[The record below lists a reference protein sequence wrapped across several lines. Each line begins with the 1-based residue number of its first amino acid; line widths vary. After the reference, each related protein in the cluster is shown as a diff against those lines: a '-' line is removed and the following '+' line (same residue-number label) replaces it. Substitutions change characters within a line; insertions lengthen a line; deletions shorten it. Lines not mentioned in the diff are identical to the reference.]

1 MSSSPSHR
9 AVVLKVRSNAFPVG
23 AITLPLGRV
32 IFPVNVPVARVI
44 TVIQSPLPNWVGV
57 WVVVDVYG
65 GEHANHLLNHR
76 GMRFP
81 PFDRLWDP
89 HDVCDYVWVM
99 CRVHP
104 CDVAGVEGVVALLHE
119 FEEVGRA
126 AGVEGH
132 G

>member
-1 MSSSPSHR
+1 
-9 AVVLKVRSNAFPVG
+9 
-23 AITLPLGRV
+23 
-32 IFPVNVPVARVI
+32 VNVPVARVI

-99 CRVHP
+99 CRVP
-104 CDVAGVEGVVALLHE
+104 TPRRTLLHPLYQQHDLYAI
-119 FEEVGRA
+119 R
-126 AGVEGH
+126 
-132 G
+132 